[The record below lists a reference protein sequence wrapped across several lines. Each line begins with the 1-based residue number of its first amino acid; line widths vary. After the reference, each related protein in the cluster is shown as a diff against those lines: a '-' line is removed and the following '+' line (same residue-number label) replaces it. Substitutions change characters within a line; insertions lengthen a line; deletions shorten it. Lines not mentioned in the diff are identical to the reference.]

1 MDGGDGSLAMHCF
14 ISKKAS
20 SETHGGDLN
29 TDGEMKIQKIH
40 QLDKLTGNTTHQEQL
55 IKPA

>member
-29 TDGEMKIQKIH
+29 TDGEMKIH